1 MSRANVKGTVMA
13 SVMNA
18 LMTSVKSTLT
28 SSVLTSFILISAKT
42 SPSRSNVVVRW
53 LTTLLVLGAF
63 SSVHAQDQTP
73 QQAPFAISRRSTIQL
88 DFRAG
93 NLINCQLTDVLPGQT
108 QLVRARLVALGDEVS
123 PSELFETQLTAPL
136 ELTARDLVE
145 DDDGNLL
152 YTLAIT
158 NPSDETI
165 TRANLVDPLPT
176 NTALQTLSVNCQASM
191 AQPRALL
198 ITQLLPEGADYVA
211 GSSQL
216 DNVPQDDPY
225 IANGRLYWLFPYQ
238 PEGQLG
244 FALHHTDA
252 LADLDAAT
260 LTLRVGTRDVFVIG
274 EQPSSNLPADLRAA
288 VLTDMPVMD
297 RVDVSDTGLTF
308 VPLQLVADGRN
319 PIELEL
325 QLSAEALAD
334 MQEETEA
341 AVLLTVETGLE
352 PLTPDADPLQSG
364 YQLALDDAGRALLQL
379 APQTTVRDVRVQA
392 LLAGDVVEASFRLRG
407 AERLLYQ
414 YQGTLTATLTGS
426 TVLLEGV
433 AQGYAELPLAAGT
446 LQAALD
452 VAADIDSDVDSEAE
466 SFSLDTERGL
476 RDEFDPSDRFPLTGA
491 ANEASPTLRS
501 DDGIALKYSQD
512 GFSAGYYADSL
523 SVPGVG
529 GFQRATALRAETR
542 GDVEVAG
549 FAALLP
555 ESNIERDITPD
566 GTRRYNLGEGVAR
579 GSEQLVLFTA
589 RGERPLIRNRDY
601 SINYTSGVV
610 TLAEPLWPFD
620 RDFASQFLRVSYAP
634 ADATRDTLAYGVGGR
649 YTSGPVSIGAGVA
662 YIDELRFGADVRYR
676 QPEFGLNARYT
687 VDLIDDELENS
698 RFTVNADGRLGDIN
712 ASANLTYTDELDVQ
726 GRARAALEVTPG
738 GSVALEHAGSLDTN
752 RTSALYEQ
760 DLGALLG
767 TELGTDRAEVVAGLG
782 ASYVWEA
789 ETVGALG
796 RMRYS
801 DEQTRLE
808 LTHTQTFDS
817 DATSITSLLGR
828 YLFDDNLSADG
839 NLDYRWG
846 NQLAGSVGL
855 NQRLGD
861 ANLSLAYQLPG
872 ASGEGNRARFGVQAP
887 FALTDSVSVDLNAGY
902 DYDLDDDSSQAAVG
916 LAARYSSPTLSATLG
931 SEVAFPTEG
940 DTKLTLRAGASGQL
954 DDTQTLSADAN
965 YEVAPNVEGTF
976 TLAYS
981 LRLSQLTLLTYH
993 RLTTE
998 DDSNVLEGEFA
1009 PTYTPD
1015 LRWQLRPAFAYQLDF
1030 DDDDG
1035 SIYQITLGGLYYF
1048 DWLELFGNNE
1058 DLSAH
1063 GDTYGDNVYAYPLAD
1078 DSYNPTIGVGAFAHY
1093 AWQSSG
1099 EDFIGV
1105 SVELGVQPLEPLW
1118 VSLGYTFNDF
1128 PGITATSRGGVY
1140 LRLDVTDARQE

>member
-1 MSRANVKGTVMA
+1 VY
-13 SVMNA
+13 
-18 LMTSVKSTLT
+18 
-28 SSVLTSFILISAKT
+28 
-42 SPSRSNVVVRW
+42 
-53 LTTLLVLGAF
+53 
-63 SSVHAQDQTP
+63 AQDQ
-73 QQAPFAISRRSTIQL
+73 APFTISRRSTVQL

-93 NLINCQLTDVLPGQT
+93 DLISCQLEDVRPGQT
-108 QLVRARLVALGDEVS
+108 QLVRARLTTLSDEVN
-123 PSELFETQLTAPL
+123 PSDLFETQVTAPL

-145 DDDGNLL
+145 DPDGSLL

-158 NPSDETI
+158 NPSDDTI
-165 TRANLVDPLPT
+165 TQASLIDPLPT
-176 NTALQTLSVNCQASM
+176 GTTLQTLSINCQAS
-191 AQPRALL
+191 ATQPRALL
-198 ITQLLPEGADYVA
+198 VTQLLPEGAEYVA

-216 DNVPQDDPY
+216 AGTSQDDPY
-225 IANGRLYWLFPYQ
+225 MANGRLYWLFAYQ
-238 PEGQLG
+238 PEGQLS
-244 FALHHTDA
+244 FEVSHTDA
-252 LADLDAAT
+252 LAELDPAT
-260 LTLRVGTRDVFVIG
+260 LTLQVGMRDVFLIG
-274 EQPSSNLPADLRAA
+274 QQSLSDLPADLRTA
-288 VLTDMPVMD
+288 VLMDAPMMDMMAT
-297 RVDVSDTGLTF
+297 SDTALT
-308 VPLQLVADGRN
+308 LVLRQILADGRN
-319 PIELEL
+319 PIEIEL
-325 QLSAEALAD
+325 QLAADALAD
-334 MQEETEA
+334 IQAEADGEE
-341 AVLLTVETGLE
+341 AVLVTVETGLE
-352 PLTPDADPLQSG
+352 PLIPDADTLRSG
-364 YQLALDDAGRALLQL
+364 YQLVLDENGRGLLQL

-392 LLAGDVVEASFRLRG
+392 LIADELVETSFRLRG

-414 YQGTLTATLTGS
+414 YQGTLTATLTDS

-452 VAADIDSDVDSEAE
+452 VAADVDSDAE
-466 SFSLDTERGL
+466 SFDIDTDRGL
-476 RDEFDPSDRFPLTGA
+476 RDEFDPSGRFPLTGT
-491 ANEASPTLRS
+491 ANEANPALRS

-512 GFSAGYYADSL
+512 EFSAGYYTDSL
-523 SVPGVG
+523 SVPGIG
-529 GFQRATALRAETR
+529 GFQRATALRAETT
-542 GDVEVAG
+542 GDLEVAG
-549 FAALLP
+549 FAALLA
-555 ESNIERDITPD
+555 ESNIELDITPD
-566 GTRRYNLGEGVAR
+566 GTRRYSLGEGVSR

-589 RGERPLIRNRDY
+589 GGELPLIRNRDY

-610 TLAEPLWPFD
+610 TLAEPLWPYD

-634 ADATRDTLAYGVGGR
+634 ANAARDTLAYGVGAR
-649 YTSGPVSIGAGVA
+649 YTTEAIGSGTVRLGAGVA
-662 YIDELRFGADVRYR
+662 YIDELRFGADVSYR

-698 RFTVNADGRLGDIN
+698 RLTVNADGRLGDVE

-767 TELGTDRAEVVAGLG
+767 TGSADVVAGLG
-782 ASYVWEA
+782 ASYLWEA

-796 RMRYS
+796 RVRYS
-801 DEQTRLE
+801 DDQARLE
-808 LTHTQTFDS
+808 LTHTQAFDS
-817 DATSITSLLGR
+817 DTASITSLLGR
-828 YLFDDNLSADG
+828 YLFDENLSADG
-839 NLDYRWG
+839 TLDYAWG
-846 NQLAGSVGL
+846 NQLAGSIGL

-887 FALTDSVSVDLNAGY
+887 FAVTNSISVDLDAGY
-902 DYDLDDDSSQAAVG
+902 DYDLDDDNGQAAVG
-916 LAARYSSPTLSATLG
+916 VAARYTSDTLNATLG
-931 SEVAFPTEG
+931 TEVAFPTEG

-954 DDTQTLSADAN
+954 TDVQTLSVDAN
-965 YEVAPNVEGTF
+965 YEVAPDLEGTL

-981 LRLSQLTLLTYH
+981 LRLSQLNLLTYH

-998 DDSNVLEGEFA
+998 DDKSVLEGEIA

-1035 SIYQITLGGLYYF
+1035 SIYQVTLGGLYYF
-1048 DWLELFGNNE
+1048 EWLELFGTSNDE
-1058 DLSAH
+1058 DLSA
-1063 GDTYGDNVYAYPLAD
+1063 YGDNVYAYPLED
-1078 DSYNPTIGVGAFAHY
+1078 GSYNPTLGVGAFAHY

-1099 EDFIGV
+1099 DDFIGF
-1105 SVELGVQPLEPLW
+1105 SVELGVQALEPLW